1 MFILFNFFQTLYNYF
16 ANGKFVEYLS
26 DNIVVVVV
34 FILVA
39 LLVIHFVKKIIGLAV
54 SIGFIVIIA
63 LYLGVLRPA
72 SITDYSSIINDNLS
86 AYEAVANASEY
97 VKISEGNILVKVDDN
112 WFNINSLQEIASNG
126 DSVKYKGQSYKID
139 NKDVQKVLKML
150 ESSR

>member
-1 MFILFNFFQTLYNYF
+1 M
-16 ANGKFVEYLS
+16 
-26 DNIVVVVV
+26 V

-39 LLVIHFVKKIIGLAV
+39 LLVIHFVKKIISLAV
-54 SIGFIVIIA
+54 SIGLIVIIA

-72 SITDYSSIINDNLS
+72 SITDYSSIINENLS
-86 AYEAVANASEY
+86 AYKAVANASEY

-126 DSVKYKGQSYKID
+126 DSIKYKGQSYKID